1 MPGNYSLK
9 KIDCVIL
16 AGGKGTRIK
25 KFLGKYPKPM
35 LKLNGKHFI
44 QYIINNN

>member
-1 MPGNYSLK
+1 MPDNYSLK

-25 KFLGKYPKPM
+25 KFLG
-35 LKLNGKHFI
+35 NI
-44 QYIINNN
+44 QNLCSNLMENTLFNT